1 MQLIVL
7 GRQPELSLAELEALF
22 GSDSVELIG
31 HDTARLKD
39 TADIGRLGGA
49 IKIGQIV
56 HSTRR
61 KSFSDLAQE
70 LAGLVEPQK
79 TKYNFGI
86 SWHGGST
93 SETRKLALEVK
104 KLLKKNGH
112 KLRAVLNTDSST
124 LSTAQVWHNRLDK
137 EPNTELI
144 LSTKSS
150 QITVAKTIGIQNVE
164 AYAARDHG
172 RSARDARVG
181 MLPPK
186 LAQIMVNLAGLKQ
199 GRILDPF
206 CGTGVVLQEA
216 ARIGYPIYGTDIS
229 SRMVEYSR
237 QNLLEQGLE
246 AALETA
252 DARNHTWQ
260 PPVDGVVSETYLGPP
275 LSAAPSLDRIRDL
288 AEESGQLMAEFLK
301 NIAPQLK
308 SGAPLVLAVPAWF
321 SGKNISHS
329 TVVDQIER
337 LGYTRRSFKTVKNQ
351 ELIYRRPG
359 QVVGRELLVL
369 TRN

>member
-31 HDTARLKD
+31 RDTAKLKD
-39 TADIGRLGGA
+39 TADIDRLGGA
-49 IKIGQIV
+49 IKIGQII
-56 HSTRR
+56 HTTRQ
-61 KSFSDLAQE
+61 KSFKELAEE
-70 LAGLVEPQK
+70 LAGLVESPNA
-79 TKYNFGI
+79 KYNFGI
-86 SWHGGST
+86 SWHGGNT

-112 KLRAVLNTDSST
+112 KLRAVLNTDAPT

-144 LSTKSS
+144 LGTESR
-150 QITVAKTIGIQNVE
+150 QLIIAKTVSVQNVE

-216 ARIGYPIYGTDIS
+216 ARMGYPAYGTDIS
-229 SRMVEYSR
+229 SRMVEYTR
-237 QNLLEQGLE
+237 ENLLKQGLE

-260 PPVDGVVSETYLGPP
+260 PPVDAVVSETYLGPP
-275 LSAAPSLDRIRDL
+275 LSSAPSVDRVREL
-288 AEESGQLMAEFLK
+288 AEESGQLMTEFLS

-308 SGAPLVLAVPAWF
+308 SGSPLVLAVPAWF
-321 SGKNISHS
+321 SGKNTTHS

-351 ELIYRRPG
+351 DLIYRRPD

-369 TRN
+369 TRK